1 LRGFPEGES
10 RVRGAKT
17 MGLRGGR
24 ETGQAR
30 ASDPHESESVTQG
43 RAGESWA
50 IGPHPGFPHSGA
62 SQGWAPD
69 QRGHLAETPL
79 FLDTLVIRPHL
90 DPQMVCVVC
99 SVCV

>member
-1 LRGFPEGES
+1 M
-10 RVRGAKT
+10 RGAKT

-43 RAGESWA
+43 RSGESWA
-50 IGPHPGFPHSGA
+50 IAPHPGFPHSGA